1 MKKVLLVT
9 SLVFIMNVVTAQ
21 QKWFVKFTDSA
32 ELISN
37 AKSITAKFVK
47 DVKKINP
54 SIQFEINPILNT
66 TPYLIFYNNE
76 NNEKTANLPI
86 WQQVIEPQ
94 KQFFYEIAG
103 SQPEGERI
111 FGLFF
116 NGFYLPHELG
126 HALQEITEGRVK
138 NSFESEYLAN
148 TIAILWWRKN
158 KNKAEL
164 EQCYKA
170 AKIIWAKLPNP
181 VPSDSIIEEYFTAN
195 YEKASANP
203 YEYGYMQFK
212 QFISI
217 YEDKNLPSFDVFIKK
232 YFKKMLKKQSN

>member
-1 MKKVLLVT
+1 MKKVLLAT
-9 SLVFIMNVVTAQ
+9 SFVFIINVVTAQ

-32 ELISN
+32 QLISI
-37 AKSITAKFVK
+37 AKNITAKFVK

-54 SIQFEINPILNT
+54 SIKFEINPILNT

-86 WQQVIEPQ
+86 WQQVIKPQ

-103 SQPEGERI
+103 SQLEGERI

-164 EQCYKA
+164 EQCYNA
-170 AKIIWAKLPNP
+170 AKMIWEKLPNP
-181 VPSDSIIEEYFTAN
+181 VPSDSNIEEYFTAN
-195 YEKASANP
+195 YEKASQNP

-217 YEDKNLPSFDVFIKK
+217 YEDKNLPNFDIFIKN
-232 YFKKMLKKQSN
+232 YFDKNIK